1 MIGSLD
7 HLRLALV
14 AVSDPFGDTHV
25 VALVIALVLHTA
37 SLLVRARVWCGILR
51 VALPGRAVPMWP
63 TFWAYMAGVGANVL
77 TPFRGGDLVRLY
89 AARRVVPGAP
99 TAVLAATLIAETVFG
114 LVVIIGLSLFTAAAG
129 WLPPLVKVPDADAFE
144 FSLYARHPLL
154 VLAVL
159 VIIPLVGFLASRHAG
174 RQVQGVCRDALRG
187 VRVLGSPALFARVV
201 ALPQLADW
209 MLRIGMAYA
218 LLAAFG
224 VQPSI
229 RAAIL
234 VVVID
239 SAATALPFT
248 PGGAGAQQALLVL
261 ALGGTATAAALL
273 SFSIGA
279 QAVITAA
286 NLVGGVVAI
295 FVIFGHVRVRQLAR
309 EARATAG

>member
-1 MIGSLD
+1 
-7 HLRLALV
+7 
-14 AVSDPFGDTHV
+14 
-25 VALVIALVLHTA
+25 
-37 SLLVRARVWCGILR
+37 
-51 VALPGRAVPMWP
+51 
-63 TFWAYMAGVGANVL
+63 
-77 TPFRGGDLVRLY
+77 
-89 AARRVVPGAP
+89 
-99 TAVLAATLIAETVFG
+99 
-114 LVVIIGLSLFTAAAG
+114 
-129 WLPPLVKVPDADAFE
+129 
-144 FSLYARHPLL
+144 
-154 VLAVL
+154 
-159 VIIPLVGFLASRHAG
+159 
-174 RQVQGVCRDALRG
+174 
-187 VRVLGSPALFARVV
+187 
-201 ALPQLADW
+201 

-286 NLVGGVVAI
+286 NLVGGVIAI